1 MTKAA
6 IGIDPGVN
14 GAIAL
19 ITDSG
24 EIVVHDM
31 PAPTHL
37 FHLLQIWTACW
48 PVGLVAL
55 EKVHIMPRDSKRSGA
70 SFMRHVGAIQALLQ
84 MISPPWVE
92 VLPQKWAKGLLR
104 AKRTPRDKP
113 SVEVVQRLYPQVP
126 LAGPR
131 GGIKDGR
138 ADAVL
143 IARWALKE
151 LGGEV

>member
-14 GAIAL
+14 GAMAL
-19 ITDSG
+19 MTADA
-24 EIVVHDM
+24 IVVVD
-31 PAPTHL
+31 
-37 FHLLQIWTACW
+37 W
-48 PVGLVAL
+48 PGDISGYSSTLALWSMLWDIQLVAL

-70 SFMRHVGAIQALLQ
+70 SFMRHVGEIQAILKLAGLPY
-84 MISPPWVE
+84 IE
-92 VLPQKWAKGLLR
+92 VLPQKWMKGLVP
-104 AKRTPRDKP
+104 AKRSRSDKP

-131 GGIKDGR
+131 GGVKDGR

-143 IARWALKE
+143 IAKWALTQLEGKC
-151 LGGEV
+151 